1 MLMVEMWF
9 TKGGLH
15 VHTIRQHQ
23 LSIAN
28 HAESILGPAD
38 RLAAR
43 WQDFLLLVGRVCI
56 GWIFITSGWRKLMD
70 MDAFIYK
77 GASSLVGRGVPG
89 AGFWGWIG
97 APLEFIGGL
106 AILFGLAT
114 RYAALAMV
122 LFVIVATAIS
132 HRYWEHG
139 DPAQFRA
146 QHSHFYKNLSML
158 GGLVVLFVA
167 GAGRFAIDGILRRRI

>member
-1 MLMVEMWF
+1 MSYQPSD
-9 TKGGLH
+9 TGYPSPA
-15 VHTIRQHQ
+15 T
-23 LSIAN
+23 SP
-28 HAESILGPAD
+28 SILGGAD

-43 WQDFLLLVGRVCI
+43 WQDFLLLAGRVCI

-70 MDAFIYK
+70 MDAFIYQ
-77 GASSLVGRGVPG
+77 GAGSLVGRGVSG

-106 AILFGLAT
+106 AILFGFAT

-122 LFVIVATAIS
+122 LFVIVATGIA
-132 HRYWEHG
+132 HRYWEHS
-139 DPAQFRA
+139 DPAQLRA

-167 GAGRFAIDGILRRRI
+167 GAGRFAVDGFLRRRT

>member
-1 MLMVEMWF
+1 MSTQSVNTNDPFPPSSL
-9 TKGGLH
+9 
-15 VHTIRQHQ
+15 
-23 LSIAN
+23 
-28 HAESILGPAD
+28 SILGGAD

-77 GASSLVGRGVPG
+77 GAGSLVGRSVPG

-97 APLEFIGGL
+97 APVEFFGGL
-106 AILFGLAT
+106 AILFGFAT
-114 RYAALAMV
+114 RYVALLV
-122 LFVIVATAIS
+122 ILFVIIATAIS
-132 HRYWEHG
+132 HRYWEHS

-146 QHSHFYKNLSML
+146 QHSHFYKNLSMM
-158 GGLVVLFVA
+158 GGLIVLFVA
-167 GAGRFAIDGILRRRI
+167 GAGRFAIDGLLRRRI